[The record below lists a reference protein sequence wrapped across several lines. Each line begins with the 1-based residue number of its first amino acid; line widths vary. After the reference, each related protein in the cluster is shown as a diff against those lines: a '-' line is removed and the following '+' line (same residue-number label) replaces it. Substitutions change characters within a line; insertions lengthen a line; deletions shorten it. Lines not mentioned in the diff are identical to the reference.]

1 MSSHLLHCKGQSH
14 RYGPGWGKPHSCDVV
29 LFVGEGSERKQCHLL
44 SCLQAFSHFSCY
56 PQANWALLV
65 LIPRC
70 VGGGCVCFRTLWVC
84 LSNELSCEAGSFSCC
99 CDPHRFLLANVLRLY
114 FPTLEPWLVQS
125 VLFPSCSPQFIHTQ
139 MWDCPLCQLQPCLPW
154 SFSRCAGCPSMPLLP
169 V

>member
-1 MSSHLLHCKGQSH
+1 MPLAWLSPCFQS
-14 RYGPGWGKPHSCDVV
+14 
-29 LFVGEGSERKQCHLL
+29 L
-44 SCLQAFSHFSCY
+44 
-56 PQANWALLV
+56 ALLPTSKLGPSGADSQV
-65 LIPRC
+65 W
-70 VGGGCVCFRTLWVC
+70 GGGCVWFWTLWVC

-99 CDPHRFLLANVLRLY
+99 CDPRRFLLANVLRLY

-154 SFSRCAGCPSMPLLP
+154 SFSCCAGCPSMPLLP